1 MIVVLVDPVTLAV
14 DQMISP
20 QYNGQPQLATFH
32 YHGAQDSFKE
42 TWATFP

>member
-1 MIVVLVDPVTLAV
+1 MIMVLVDPVTPAV
-14 DQMISP
+14 DQVISP
-20 QYNGQPQLATFH
+20 QYNGQPELAAVH